1 MRYGSV
7 KSLAAAAL
15 IFGSSHAMA
24 APQSSAQA
32 LSLAP
37 VAAGV
42 PTTARAG
49 APGKEGRSSLGG
61 GNGLGIALLA
71 VVGAGAAYGLYEMI
85 DGDSDDNPVSN

>member
-37 VAAGV
+37 VAASA
-42 PTTARAG
+42 PAARAG